1 MIRYLLNN
9 KKTIKVITTTKS
21 TTGCNKSIVKY
32 RSFCTSNNNSSNNN
46 NKVEDF
52 YDAEKPETQT
62 FNWFKSKIDKKV
74 TTYVKE
80 ESISTVSSS
89 LKEQPND
96 GKTFEKKFE
105 YYLNLVNDDFLKEEL
120 KNASEEIQNNSP
132 IDRSNLSFT
141 TLVRVCGKLS
151 NEESRIKE
159 IIKRLLSLNGINLN
173 KINNNNNEHD
183 SPLNIKFKLSQAHLI
198 MRDYLL
204 RSNSIMVEQV
214 FKFINSN
221 LDRFDVDNDD
231 VDNNNN
237 NNSETYY
244 IFIESLSSNGDI
256 SKCLELIKEMEIKQ
270 MKIDENRVNRLIC
283 IGYSNSNQPEKALEY
298 YNTSSNNDDSEN
310 LVILNSILNCFSRQ
324 YKIDKMEMVYNDLMI
339 SSSSSSSSSQSKDI
353 KLCDYNTIQYL
364 VEGYLKVENVNK
376 AIEILIEKDNQL
388 MMTGVGT
395 PITTQTFHQIF
406 IKLGKQ
412 NRLNEMIDLFECLMM
427 KAGKPIVESLPIE
440 TDFDKLSEIGD
451 GLVTTDFTP
460 NINTINVLI
469 DSCCQCNNIDMA
481 YDLFNTLIPKFNLQP
496 SSETYS
502 ILEAISFKL
511 SRTDL
516 YKKYCVDYFHIIK
529 KED

>member
-1 MIRYLLNN
+1 MFRYLFNN
-9 KKTIKVITTTKS
+9 NNRSTIKFITITCNNNNIKFRNYCTTT
-21 TTGCNKSIVKY
+21 N
-32 RSFCTSNNNSSNNN
+32 NNN

-52 YDAEKPETQT
+52 YDAENPETQT

-80 ESISTVSSS
+80 ESISSSN
-89 LKEQPND
+89 LKIQPNQDD

-105 YYLNLVNDDFLKEEL
+105 HYLNLVNDDFLKEEL
-120 KNASEEIQNNSP
+120 KNASQEIQNNTP
-132 IDRSNLSFT
+132 IDRANLSFT

-173 KINNNNNEHD
+173 KTND
-183 SPLNIKFKLSQAHLI
+183 GGVQLNIKFKLSQAHLI

-214 FKFINSN
+214 FKFVNSN
-221 LDRFDVDNDD
+221 IDRFDSDD
-231 VDNNNN
+231 DDT
-237 NNSETYY
+237 SETYY
-244 IFIESLSSNGDI
+244 ILMESLSSNGDI
-256 SKCLELIKEMEIKQ
+256 PKCLELIKEMKEIKQ
-270 MKIDENRVNRLIC
+270 MRIDENRVNRLIC
-283 IGYSNSNQPEKALEY
+283 SGYSNSNQPEKALEY

-324 YKIDKMEMVYNDLMI
+324 YKIDKMEMVYNDLMV
-339 SSSSSSSSSQSKDI
+339 SSKSKDI

-364 VEGYLKVENVNK
+364 VEGYLKVGNVNR

-388 MMTGVGT
+388 MMSGGQVGT

-412 NRLNEMIDLFECLMM
+412 NRLNEMMDLFECLMM

-451 GLVTTDFTP
+451 GLVTTNFIP
-460 NINTINVLI
+460 NINTINILI

-481 YDLFNTLIPKFNLQP
+481 YHLFNTLIPKFNLQP

-511 SRTDL
+511 SRSDL

>member
-1 MIRYLLNN
+1 MLRYLLNN
-9 KKTIKVITTTKS
+9 KKTTQVITTTS
-21 TTGCNKSIVKY
+21 RITCNNGIIKC
-32 RSFCTSNNNSSNNN
+32 RHFCINNSN

-52 YDAEKPETQT
+52 YDAENPETQT

-74 TTYVKE
+74 TTYIKE
-80 ESISTVSSS
+80 ETKSTVSSS
-89 LKEQPND
+89 LKEQENVD
-96 GKTFEKKFE
+96 SKTFEKKFE

-132 IDRSNLSFT
+132 IDRANLSFT

-173 KINNNNNEHD
+173 KINNDGE

-204 RSNSIMVEQV
+204 RNNSIMVEQV
-214 FKFINSN
+214 FKFVNSN
-221 LDRFDVDNDD
+221 LDRFSNEDVD
-231 VDNNNN
+231 
-237 NNSETYY
+237 SSRSSSGETYY

-256 SKCLELIKEMEIKQ
+256 SKCLELVKEMKTKQ
-270 MKIDENRVNRLIC
+270 MKIDDNKVNRLIC
-283 IGYSNSNQPEKALEY
+283 SGYSNSNQPEKALEY
-298 YNTSSNNDDSEN
+298 YHASNGSNSDDSEN

-324 YKIDKMEMVYNDLMI
+324 YKIDKMEMVYNDLMV
-339 SSSSSSSSSQSKDI
+339 SSKSNL

-364 VEGYLKVENVNK
+364 VEGYLKVGNVNR
-376 AIEILIEKDNQL
+376 AIEILIEKENEL
-388 MMTGVGT
+388 MMAAGIGNTGT

-412 NRLNEMIDLFECLMM
+412 NRLNEMMDLFEYIMM
-427 KAGKPIVESLPIE
+427 KPGKPIVESLPIE

-451 GLVTTDFTP
+451 GLVTTDFIP
-460 NINTINVLI
+460 NINTINILI

-481 YDLFNTLIPKFNLQP
+481 YHLFNTLIPKFNLQP

-516 YKKYCVDYFHIIK
+516 YKKYCSDYFHIIK

>member
-9 KKTIKVITTTKS
+9 KKTIKVITTTTTS
-21 TTGCNKSIVKY
+21 TTGCNKSIVKC
-32 RSFCTSNNNSSNNN
+32 RSFCTNNN

-74 TTYVKE
+74 TSYVKE

-89 LKEQPND
+89 LKEQTNDD

-120 KNASEEIQNNSP
+120 KNASEEIQKNSP

-173 KINNNNNEHD
+173 KISNKNENH
-183 SPLNIKFKLSQAHLI
+183 SSLNIKFKFSQAHLI

-221 LDRFDVDNDD
+221 LDRFDIDND
-231 VDNNNN
+231 VDN

-256 SKCLELIKEMEIKQ
+256 SKCLELIKEMEMKQ

-339 SSSSSSSSSQSKDI
+339 SSQSKDI

-364 VEGYLKVENVNK
+364 VEGYLKVGNVNK

-388 MMTGVGT
+388 MMMMAGVGT

-451 GLVTTDFTP
+451 GLVTTNFTP
-460 NINTINVLI
+460 NINTINILI

-481 YDLFNTLIPKFNLQP
+481 YNLFNTLIPKFNLQP

-516 YKKYCVDYFHIIK
+516 YKKHCVDYFHIIK